1 MMNLIYRIYV
11 HCSRI

>member
-1 MMNLIYRIYV
+1 MNLIYRIYV